1 MHITF
6 FVPCPVLPRRSS
18 KFFRRAR
25 CVRCLGSTGFLNSL
39 DFARPAHVYPK
50 IERTTDTSTTTT
62 RVSKA
67 PEADCADF
75 SILARHIFTS
85 FVVVKEPHSFH
96 YDNIS
101 PGILRATRLQRN
113 VEISDRQ
120 KIRWVDHLDAA
131 KYRVETVLTRNITA
145 QTTILWWLFVAVV
158 AAGAHLY
165 QRTTGLQHGKAF
177 WLSWC
182 ALSGA
187 EPDFSGRPSFIRPT
201 AVFVKRF

>member
-1 MHITF
+1 MNLIS
-6 FVPCPVLPRRSS
+6 FVPCPVLPRQSS
-18 KFFRRAR
+18 KIVRRAR

-39 DFARPAHVYPK
+39 HFARPAHVYPM

-67 PEADCADF
+67 PEADSADF
-75 SILARHIFTS
+75 SILARHVFTS
-85 FVVVKEPHSFH
+85 FVVVKEPNSFH

-101 PGILRATRLQRN
+101 PDILRATRSQRDL
-113 VEISDRQ
+113 EISDRQ
-120 KIRWVDHLDAA
+120 KISRVDHLEAA
-131 KYRVETVLTRNITA
+131 KYRLETVLTRNITA

-158 AAGAHLY
+158 AAGAYLY

-187 EPDFSGRPSFIRPT
+187 EPDFSGRH
-201 AVFVKRF
+201 